1 MREGSMLDSALY
13 KVRFKKHIVTA
24 ILTLHKFCF
33 KIGTKILEHVSDEYK
48 NFYSILLL
56 AFAF

>member
-1 MREGSMLDSALY
+1 MLDSALY

-24 ILTLHKFCF
+24 ILTLNKFRF
-33 KIGTKILEHVSDEYK
+33 KISTKIFEHVSDEYK